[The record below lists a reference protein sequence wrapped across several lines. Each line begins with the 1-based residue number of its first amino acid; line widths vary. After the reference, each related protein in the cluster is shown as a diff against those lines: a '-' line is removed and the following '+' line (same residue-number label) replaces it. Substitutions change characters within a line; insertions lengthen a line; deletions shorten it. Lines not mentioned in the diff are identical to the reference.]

1 MAPWGKKHKMSKES
15 ITRYR
20 QSGDSDSLEH
30 GCKRFFTEVRFPQGL
45 LTVTLLT
52 LALLNEYSTLPTKNY
67 SYDIKIWARPTE
79 EHNVEL
85 SSLQPTLPTAR
96 NTHLVLVKYRVRA
109 RAHR

>member
-1 MAPWGKKHKMSKES
+1 MSKES
-15 ITRYR
+15 ITDT
-20 QSGDSDSLEH
+20 DSQETAIAWSMAADVSS
-30 GCKRFFTEVRFPQGL
+30 EVRFPHGL

-52 LALLNEYSTLPTKNY
+52 SALLNEYSTLPTKNY

-96 NTHLVLVKYRVRA
+96 NTHLVLVKYSVRA